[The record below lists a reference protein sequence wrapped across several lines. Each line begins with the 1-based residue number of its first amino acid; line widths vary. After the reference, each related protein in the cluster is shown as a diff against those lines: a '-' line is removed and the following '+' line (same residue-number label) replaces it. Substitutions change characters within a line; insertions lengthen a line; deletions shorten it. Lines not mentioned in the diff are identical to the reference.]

1 MSDVYWSPSYPEQC
15 CVQGMYP
22 VGFFQLGEGF
32 MSFSFIVLVIVH
44 IGFIHASMC
53 VLHTHHTHTHRARI
67 AQWESILNRI

>member
-1 MSDVYWSPSYPEQC
+1 MSDVNWSPSYPEQC
-15 CVQGMYP
+15 CVQGIYP

-44 IGFIHASMC
+44 IGFIHTSMYYT
-53 VLHTHHTHTHRARI
+53 HTPHTHTEQGI